1 MALPS
6 ALPVEFALA
15 SPHGAY
21 AATGFEPVRDFEQSR
36 AGHAVQATDRA
47 SGQPLWALD
56 LIDADPAAKS
66 RTLRVKIAAHQEPTL
81 PPAQPGFPFI
91 PISLRTSTPPRR
103 TPLRLTPGLTC
114 LGCAARQTRRTQRT
128 LGDEAMGPAW
138 RASRQGPRPRLVRA
152 AGLAPRRRIRRHSR

>member
-15 SPHGAY
+15 FPHGAY

-47 SGQPLWALD
+47 SGQPMWALD

-91 PISLRTSTPPRR
+91 PIELVGLSATPYVNQAGRLAYSLR
-103 TPLRLTPGLTC
+103 
-114 LGCAARQTRRTQRT
+114 A
-128 LGDEAMGPAW
+128 
-138 RASRQGPRPRLVRA
+138 QGVRA
-152 AGLAPRRRIRRHSR
+152 PGRLSARIPREAADAA